1 MPFFPD
7 ALSTET
13 WKRRTCFWTPPW
25 ISRSPTLASPTSG
38 HPTLSS
44 TPGNKMQKY
53 LVKIKN
59 ICCRCG
65 SPPYAA
71 PEVFEG
77 AQYTGPEIDVWVRL
91 RRRQGWFVFTQDP
104 GTMISQAHFLS
115 NVHSLFIECFC
126 KSKFGDDSEILF
138 HIVLWPGKGG
148 KLPEN
153 CSESWS
159 ITPSSENTDTV
170 PCAPSITVS
179 RAPLILNRASNQPS
193 RSSLKLYKI
202 TEKSA
207 ISAFS
212 WLKVAMI
219 ALSLSHLRIC

>member
-1 MPFFPD
+1 MPFSPD

-25 ISRSPTLASPTSG
+25 TSRLPTLASPTSG

-104 GTMISQAHFLS
+104 WTTYTMISQAHFLS

-126 KSKFGDDSEILF
+126 KSKFRDDSVILF

-148 KLPEN
+148 KL
-153 CSESWS
+153 
-159 ITPSSENTDTV
+159 
-170 PCAPSITVS
+170 
-179 RAPLILNRASNQPS
+179 
-193 RSSLKLYKI
+193 LKL
-202 TEKSA
+202 
-207 ISAFS
+207 
-212 WLKVAMI
+212 
-219 ALSLSHLRIC
+219 LRILINYTV